1 MNKINFNVLLKK
13 YSKEH
18 AEQIL
23 RYLIEFVTDS
33 NYTNY
38 LINPELTDKQI
49 EKLNSLIKEH
59 VEQNRPIQY
68 IIGVTDFLDLKIK
81 VKEPILIPRPETEE
95 WVNNLLNKFKNF
107 ENHKLKIVDIGTGT
121 GCIAIALAKFFK
133 NSEIFAIDINPV
145 ALKLAKENAE
155 LNQIKNI
162 KFVESDLF
170 SNFNEKVDL
179 IVSNPPYISL
189 KDYENLDASVK
200 NWEDKVALAAEDDGL
215 FIIKKII
222 QESKNYLN
230 KDSILKNMSRVYIEI
245 DASHGKKV
253 IEIFEKN
260 EFNGE
265 IVKDYVGKDR
275 LAIAFI
281 K

>member
-23 RYLIEFVTDS
+23 RYIIEFVTDS
-33 NYTNY
+33 NYINY
-38 LINPELTDKQI
+38 LINPELTEQQI
-49 EKLNSLIKEH
+49 EKLNCLIKEH
-59 VEQNRPIQY
+59 VEQNKPLQY
-68 IIGVTDFLDLKIK
+68 IIGATDFLDLKIK

-95 WVNNLLNKFKNF
+95 WVNNLLNRFKNF
-107 ENHKLKIVDIGTGT
+107 ENHKLKIIDIGTGT

-145 ALKLAKENAE
+145 ALELAKENAE